1 MYVSRLPF
9 HVVPGQ
15 TSEVVSRLH
24 QLEAMIESAGGNHCR
39 ILRSHFGSDGAP
51 DVVFEQEVSDLS
63 ELERQIETV
72 TASAEFQSW
81 SRGMSPLLT
90 RTPKREAYLVNA

>member
-24 QLEAMIESAGGNHCR
+24 QLESMIEAAGGNNCR
-39 ILRSHFGSDGAP
+39 ILRSHFASDGAP
-51 DVVFEQEVSDLS
+51 DVVFEQEVVSLGDL
-63 ELERQIETV
+63 EKQIKSV

-81 SRGMSPLLT
+81 SKSMSPLLA
-90 RTPKREAYLVNA
+90 RTPKREAYLVNQ